1 MSVAIW
7 SHNTLPSICTS
18 SCATTDNNLSNQD
31 AATSHRFPMSH
42 YTCVPWIYEQLCPR
56 ILFWGSFL
64 GLFVVQSLC
73 VSQEING
80 MLSIIQEGSN
90 KEMIYKAVVR
100 VQRNCKGLFNTLEQ
114 LKCYIPRLEGKSGR
128 KHWQNAEGKS
138 LKRVTLKEARFF
150 GWEA

>member
-1 MSVAIW
+1 
-7 SHNTLPSICTS
+7 
-18 SCATTDNNLSNQD
+18 
-31 AATSHRFPMSH
+31 
-42 YTCVPWIYEQLCPR
+42 
-56 ILFWGSFL
+56 
-64 GLFVVQSLC
+64 
-73 VSQEING
+73 

-150 GWEA
+150 G